1 MKTTTLLL
9 AVAILFIV
17 SCNNNCPPG
26 PLTND
31 DIAGYIDGSTG
42 ILFTTKTDKKDVL
55 TKLDASPHEGSSYKM
70 PVFEIENQPVYLLF
84 EIAEVDH
91 PGEFINYQHSDYCFQ
106 ELFIDFENEL
116 MEIIERNEANLE
128 DQFIIACGDVIGQ
141 IGEEEEAKENIRK
154 GKEKEALDKLKEKKE
169 NKKKLKKELAETA
182 KKKGQEAKEALNNGD
197 IDEANEKAKELVDE
211 TKYKFNLKYKY
222 DYCDDWQLRLDYDYY
237 WTQTPTTI
245 PPELINEFSKD
256 NIRYKVYK
264 SAKCGDSYTPPYFT
278 CWQWHSLDTLRPA
291 PSIWNTVEELPRKNC
306 ERGTA
311 FCVEQE
317 VVIALDKDYSDSL
330 CSRLI
335 SVRPVKGF
343 ACFD

>member
-1 MKTTTLLL
+1 MKTSNQLL
-9 AVAILFIV
+9 AMCLLFLF
-17 SCNNNCPPG
+17 SCNNYPPV

-42 ILFTTKTDKKDVL
+42 ILFTTKTDRKDVL
-55 TKLDASPHEGSSYKM
+55 ANLEASQHEGSLYKM

-84 EIAEVDH
+84 EVAEVENPD
-91 PGEFINYQHSDYCFQ
+91 EFINYQHSDYRFQ

-116 MEIIERNEANLE
+116 MDIIERNEANLA
-128 DQFIIACGDVIGQ
+128 DQFIIACGDVLGQ
-141 IGEEEEAKENIRK
+141 IGEEEESRENIRK

-169 NKKKLKKELAETA
+169 SKKKLKKELAETA

-197 IDEANEKAKELVDE
+197 KDGAKEKAKELKE
-211 TKYKFNLKYKY
+211 EMKFKYFEYFNWDWCPDLDLKLKYGYFYK
-222 DYCDDWQLRLDYDYY
+222 DLSD
-237 WTQTPTTI
+237 TI

-264 SAKCGDSYTPPYFT
+264 SAKCGDSFTPPYIT
-278 CWQWHSLDTLRPA
+278 CWKTLPIDTIRPA
-291 PSIWNTVEELPRKNC
+291 PAVWNTIEQLPRKNC

-330 CSRLI
+330 CTRLI
-335 SVRPVKGF
+335 NVRPIKGF
-343 ACFD
+343 ACFN